1 MRLRVNTIA
10 LVWVAT
16 LGFVV
21 STGCS
26 RGPAEDVLLADIQ
39 TRLDENFEARLFEI
53 VRLRRMGSATAPG
66 EGDSGGGLI
75 VYFDAELQFER
86 DYSLTAWRGL
96 NVGTLAFVLGATE
109 SGVTGFRPKG
119 NQAGDVLLVHGRLRY
134 REDDGQWVQIHDAS
148 APPSA
153 AVAKL
158 REVRG
163 SGPDAVMRSVRQLL
177 ERSPLAEANTK
188 DAVIVREMRSAAE
201 RIDLQLA
208 KIDGKLTFGAGPAP
222 GTYYAFGLAL
232 SRFAQGGAVAVHSY
246 SSEGSLENGRLL
258 REGRVDIALVQSD
271 VAELLYECQPA
282 EGIFPNRDLR
292 SLASLWPEAVHL
304 VTLEAS
310 GIRRLEDLRGRRVAI
325 GYRGSGTRYNAVQI
339 AIAAGIGADRGAGM
353 GVDEGTVPDILEVG
367 LLDGLRALE
376 EGDVDALFATTAI
389 PSTALQAFAAR
400 HPDLRFVPIDQPV
413 LDALADDHFAYY
425 ALTVAARTYPGQ
437 TQSFAT
443 LGLACALVATRQMS
457 PETVERILG
466 LLVDSTDEL
475 SQSNF
480 RAAFVAPET
489 MRLGLAVPLH
499 RGAQRFYDERA
510 AAAEQQ
516 GSPSD
521 PAEAPGA

>member
-1 MRLRVNTIA
+1 MQLRANTIA

-16 LGFVV
+16 LGLVV
-21 STGCS
+21 ATGCS
-26 RGPAEDVLLADIQ
+26 RGPAEDVLRANIQ

-75 VYFDAELQFER
+75 VYFDAELRFER
-86 DYSLTAWRGL
+86 DYSLTGWRGL

-119 NQAGDVLLVHGRLRY
+119 NQAGDLLLVHGRLRY
-134 REDDGQWVQIHDAS
+134 REDDGQWVQIQDAS

-153 AVAKL
+153 PVAKL

-177 ERSPLAEANTK
+177 ERSPLAESNTK

-232 SRFAQGGAVAVHSY
+232 SRFAKGGVVPVHSY

-258 REGRVDIALVQSD
+258 GEGRVDIALVQSD
-271 VAELLYECQPA
+271 VAELLYKGQPA

-339 AIAAGIGADRGAGM
+339 AIAAGMGSGR
-353 GVDEGTVPDILEVG
+353 GVDEGKVPDILEVG

-389 PSTALQAFAAR
+389 PSTALQTFAAR

-413 LDALADDHFAYY
+413 LDALTDDHFAYY

-457 PETVERILG
+457 PEAVERILG
-466 LLVDSTDEL
+466 LLVDSADEL
-475 SQSNF
+475 SQSYF

-510 AAAEQQ
+510 AAAEEPPE
-516 GSPSD
+516 PSD
-521 PAEAPGA
+521 PAEAPDA